1 MRSIAT
7 LASCCLVACVLIG
20 GVGCERVMGFFSEP
34 KAQVD
39 APQRYEKDGI
49 AFEYPG
55 NWTVKEETAREN
67 GIELRTI
74 NVESAGN
81 ALLMVQSFQPAVE
94 IDLAQ
99 HIELTMGAMQ
109 EEVGKQVGGLA
120 DSTRGAVT
128 DFEREFLGA
137 KRGGKQA
144 AITITALGEKVPS
157 SVALIGAVLEDRTV
171 LLFTTIPDED
181 RESVEAGFDQVIN
194 SMRLGP
200 AKAG

>member
-1 MRSIAT
+1 MRL
-7 LASCCLVACVLIG
+7 LAHTFTSCFLLVSALV
-20 GVGCERVMGFFSEP
+20 GVTGCERVMGFFSEP
-34 KAQVD
+34 KPEVD
-39 APQRYEKDGI
+39 EPQKYDKDEI
-49 AFEYPG
+49 SFVYPG
-55 NWTVKEETAREN
+55 NWKVNEEVTQEN

-81 ALLMVQSFQPAVE
+81 ALLMIQSFKPGVE
-94 IDLAQ
+94 IDLAE

-157 SVALIGAVLEDRTV
+157 SVALIGAVLADRTV

-181 RESVEAGFDQVIN
+181 RKNVEAGFDQVI
-194 SMRLGP
+194 SSLKVG
-200 AKAG
+200 K

>member
-1 MRSIAT
+1 MRLIAHTFASGLFVAST
-7 LASCCLVACVLIG
+7 LVGLT
-20 GVGCERVMGFFSEP
+20 GCERVLGFFSEP

-39 APQRYEKDGI
+39 EPLRYEKDEI
-49 AFEYPG
+49 SFLYPG
-55 NWTVKEETAREN
+55 NWKVAEEVTQEN

-81 ALLMVQSFQPAVE
+81 ALLMIQSFKPGVE
-94 IDLAQ
+94 IDLGE

-120 DSTRGAVT
+120 DSTRGSVT

-137 KRGGKQA
+137 TRAGKKA

-181 RESVEAGFDQVIN
+181 RESVEAGFDQVI
-194 SMRLGP
+194 SSLKLG
-200 AKAG
+200 K

>member
-1 MRSIAT
+1 M
-7 LASCCLVACVLIG
+7 SCCLVACSLIG
-20 GVGCERVMGFFSEP
+20 GAGCERVLGFFSEP

-39 APQRYEKDGI
+39 APQRYEKDGVS
-49 AFEYPG
+49 FEYPG
-55 NWTVKEETAREN
+55 NWTVKEETAQEN

-137 KRGGKQA
+137 KRSGKQA

-181 RESVEAGFDQVIN
+181 RESVEAGFDQVI
-194 SMRLGP
+194 SSLRLGA
-200 AKAG
+200 AKPG

>member
-1 MRSIAT
+1 MRSIAHGFASWIF
-7 LASCCLVACVLIG
+7 LASTLVG
-20 GVGCERVMGFFSEP
+20 GAGCERVLGFFSEP

-39 APQRYEKDGI
+39 APLRYEKDGI
-49 AFEYPG
+49 SFLYPG
-55 NWTVKEETAREN
+55 NWTIAEEVTQES
-67 GIELRTI
+67 GVELRTI

-81 ALLMVQSFQPAVE
+81 ALLMIQSFTPGVE
-94 IDLAQ
+94 IDLGA

-137 KRGGKQA
+137 KRTGKKA

-171 LLFTTIPDED
+171 LLFTTIPDGD
-181 RESVEAGFDQVIN
+181 RASVEAGFDQVMA
-194 SMRLGP
+194 SLKLG
-200 AKAG
+200 K

>member
-1 MRSIAT
+1 MRLIAHTFASGLFGAST
-7 LASCCLVACVLIG
+7 LVGLA
-20 GVGCERVMGFFSEP
+20 GCERVLGFFSEP

-39 APQRYEKDGI
+39 EPLRYEKDEI
-49 AFEYPG
+49 SFLYPG
-55 NWTVKEETAREN
+55 NWKVAEEVTQEN

-81 ALLMVQSFQPAVE
+81 ALLMIQSFKPGVE
-94 IDLAQ
+94 IDLGE

-120 DSTRGAVT
+120 DSTRGSVT

-137 KRGGKQA
+137 TRAGKKA

-181 RESVEAGFDQVIN
+181 RKSVEAGFDQVI
-194 SMRLGP
+194 SSLKLG
-200 AKAG
+200 K

>member
-7 LASCCLVACVLIG
+7 VVSCCLVACSLIG
-20 GVGCERVMGFFSEP
+20 GAGCERVLGFFSEP

-39 APQRYEKDGI
+39 APQRYEKDGVS
-49 AFEYPG
+49 FEYPG
-55 NWTVKEETAREN
+55 NWTVKEETAQEN

-137 KRGGKQA
+137 KRSGKQA

-181 RESVEAGFDQVIN
+181 RESVEAGFDQVI
-194 SMRLGP
+194 SSLRLGA
-200 AKAG
+200 AKPG

>member
-1 MRSIAT
+1 
-7 LASCCLVACVLIG
+7 
-20 GVGCERVMGFFSEP
+20 MGFFSEP
-34 KAQVD
+34 TAEVG

-49 AFEYPG
+49 TFEYPG

-81 ALLMVQSFQPAVE
+81 ALLMIQSFQPAVE
-94 IDLAQ
+94 IDLAE

-137 KRGGKQA
+137 KRTGKKA

-181 RESVEAGFDQVIN
+181 RKRVEPGFDQVIT
-194 SMRLGP
+194 SLRLGP

>member
-1 MRSIAT
+1 MRSIAHGFASWLF
-7 LASCCLVACVLIG
+7 LASMLVG
-20 GVGCERVMGFFSEP
+20 GAGCERVMGFFSEP

-39 APQRYEKDGI
+39 APLRYEKDEI
-49 AFEYPG
+49 SFLYPG
-55 NWTVKEETAREN
+55 NWTIAEEVAQEN

-81 ALLMVQSFQPAVE
+81 ALLMIQSFKPGVD
-94 IDLAQ
+94 IDLGA

-137 KRGGKQA
+137 KRTGKKA

-171 LLFTTIPDED
+171 LLFTTIPDDD
-181 RESVEAGFDQVIN
+181 RARVEAGFDQVMT
-194 SMRLGP
+194 SLKLG
-200 AKAG
+200 K

>member
-1 MRSIAT
+1 MRSIASWLFVAST
-7 LASCCLVACVLIG
+7 LVG
-20 GVGCERVMGFFSEP
+20 GAGCERVLGFFSEP

-39 APQRYEKDGI
+39 APLRYEKDGI
-49 AFEYPG
+49 SFLYPG
-55 NWTVKEETAREN
+55 NWTIAEEVTQES
-67 GIELRTI
+67 GVELRTI

-81 ALLMVQSFQPAVE
+81 ALLMIQSFTPGVE
-94 IDLAQ
+94 IDLGA

-137 KRGGKQA
+137 KRTGKKA

-171 LLFTTIPDED
+171 LLFTTIPDGD
-181 RESVEAGFDQVIN
+181 RASVEAGFDQVMA
-194 SMRLGP
+194 SLKLG
-200 AKAG
+200 K

>member
-1 MRSIAT
+1 MI
-7 LASCCLVACVLIG
+7 
-20 GVGCERVMGFFSEP
+20 
-34 KAQVD
+34 
-39 APQRYEKDGI
+39 
-49 AFEYPG
+49 
-55 NWTVKEETAREN
+55 
-67 GIELRTI
+67 
-74 NVESAGN
+74 
-81 ALLMVQSFQPAVE
+81 QSFQPAVE
-94 IDLAQ
+94 IDLAE

-137 KRGGKQA
+137 KRSGKQA

-181 RESVEAGFDQVIN
+181 RERVEPGFDQVITRL
-194 SMRLGP
+194 RLGP

>member
-1 MRSIAT
+1 
-7 LASCCLVACVLIG
+7 
-20 GVGCERVMGFFSEP
+20 
-34 KAQVD
+34 
-39 APQRYEKDGI
+39 
-49 AFEYPG
+49 
-55 NWTVKEETAREN
+55 
-67 GIELRTI
+67 
-74 NVESAGN
+74 
-81 ALLMVQSFQPAVE
+81 MVQSFQPAVE

-137 KRGGKQA
+137 KRSGKQA

-181 RESVEAGFDQVIN
+181 RESVEAGFDQVI
-194 SMRLGP
+194 SSLRLGA
-200 AKAG
+200 AKPG

>member
-1 MRSIAT
+1 MRLIAHT
-7 LASCCLVACVLIG
+7 LASGLLMASTLVGLT
-20 GVGCERVMGFFSEP
+20 GCERVMGFFSEP
-34 KAQVD
+34 TAQVD
-39 APQRYEKDGI
+39 EPLRYEKDEI
-49 AFEYPG
+49 SFQYPG
-55 NWTVKEETAREN
+55 NWKVAEEVTQEN

-81 ALLMVQSFQPAVE
+81 ALLMIQSFKPGVE
-94 IDLAQ
+94 IDLAA

-120 DSTRGAVT
+120 DSTRGSVT

-137 KRGGKQA
+137 RRAGKKA

-157 SVALIGAVLEDRTV
+157 SVALLGAVLEERTV

-181 RESVEAGFDQVIN
+181 RKSVEAGFDQVIE
-194 SMRLGP
+194 SLKVG
-200 AKAG
+200 K

>member
-1 MRSIAT
+1 MRFIAT
-7 LASCCLVACVLIG
+7 LGSCCLVACALVG
-20 GVGCERVMGFFSEP
+20 GAGCERVMGFFSEP
-34 KAQVD
+34 TAEVG

-49 AFEYPG
+49 TFEYPG

-81 ALLMVQSFQPAVE
+81 ALLMIQSFQPAVE
-94 IDLAQ
+94 IDLAE

-120 DSTRGAVT
+120 DSARGAVT

-181 RESVEAGFDQVIN
+181 RKRVEPGFDQVIT
-194 SMRLGP
+194 SLRLGP